1 MRLSVNEGYFRKSR
15 SGKLRTFE
23 QALSLCADGGFDTID
38 VGFSSLEPELNPIL
52 SPDYISKVY
61 HMRDIC
67 DKLNMV
73 PDQSHAPFIFNNLS
87 SDDIRT
93 QLERCVEAS
102 AVLGVKNI
110 VVHAD
115 TYYEKDFDF
124 DRALNVIYE
133 VYAPIVESA
142 VKNGIKIAMET
153 LFEDRAPNGKR
164 ARFTSCLEELEAI
177 VGKFS
182 DKSVGICWD
191 FGHARVVYGDKQ
203 FEQMKRVG
211 SKIIATHVHDNI
223 GAKDLHQ
230 MPYFGGTN
238 WEEAMSTLKGIGYNG
253 SFTLELVYGCIPD
266 ELLPDYIKLFHKTG
280 MHMLEHAN

>member
-1 MRLSVNEGYFRKSR
+1 
-15 SGKLRTFE
+15 
-23 QALSLCADGGFDTID
+23 
-38 VGFSSLEPELNPIL
+38 
-52 SPDYISKVY
+52 
-61 HMRDIC
+61 MRDIC

-153 LFEDRAPNGKR
+153 LFEAVSYTHLDVYKR
-164 ARFTSCLEELEAI
+164 QVLMGRYA
-177 VGKFS
+177 
-182 DKSVGICWD
+182 
-191 FGHARVVYGDKQ
+191 
-203 FEQMKRVG
+203 
-211 SKIIATHVHDNI
+211 
-223 GAKDLHQ
+223 HQ
-230 MPYFGGTN
+230 KPG
-238 WEEAMSTLKGIGYNG
+238 L
-253 SFTLELVYGCIPD
+253 LV
-266 ELLPDYIKLFHKTG
+266 
-280 MHMLEHAN
+280 

>member
-115 TYYEKDFDF
+115 TYYEKNFDF

-133 VYAPIVESA
+133 VY
-142 VKNGIKIAMET
+142 G
-153 LFEDRAPNGKR
+153 R
-164 ARFTSCLEELEAI
+164 
-177 VGKFS
+177 
-182 DKSVGICWD
+182 
-191 FGHARVVYGDKQ
+191 
-203 FEQMKRVG
+203 
-211 SKIIATHVHDNI
+211 
-223 GAKDLHQ
+223 
-230 MPYFGGTN
+230 
-238 WEEAMSTLKGIGYNG
+238 
-253 SFTLELVYGCIPD
+253 
-266 ELLPDYIKLFHKTG
+266 
-280 MHMLEHAN
+280 